1 MAYAVGIY
9 SKAICDR
16 CGFRYDY
23 LDLREEWNGL
33 KVCPEC
39 YETKHPQLEPISK
52 PNDPQAL
59 FQPRVDVTD
68 DNNPFLVFTT
78 TGKDIIPST
87 ISDLGALT
95 GSVGSVTVTGS
106 IVSSVT
112 VSTTGV
118 TGTGGIGTSAY
129 TGQIFAVTV
138 VDVGGNNK
146 YFLDGANRT
155 TGTPISLSE
164 GQTYR
169 FDQSDSTNNGHP
181 LRFSTTSDGT
191 HGGGS
196 EYTTGV
202 TTSGTPGYPG
212 AYTQITVAASAPTL
226 YYYCTIHSGMG
237 GQANTP

>member
-87 ISDLGALT
+87 ISDLDALT
-95 GSVGSVTVTGS
+95 GSVGTVTVTGS
-106 IVSSVT
+106 IATNVTASVT
-112 VSTTGV
+112 AV
-118 TGTGGIGTSAY
+118 TGTSSLGTSAY

-138 VDVGGNNK
+138 AEYLGANK
-146 YFLDGANRT
+146 YFIDGTRQATVNLT
-155 TGTPISLSE
+155 E

-181 LRFSTTSDGT
+181 LRFSLTSDGT

-202 TTSGTPGYPG
+202 TTSGTPGYSG
-212 AYTQITVAASAPTL
+212 AYTEITVAASVATL
-226 YYYCTIHSGMG
+226 YYYCTNHSGMG

>member
-87 ISDLGALT
+87 ISDLDALT
-95 GSVGSVTVTGS
+95 GSVGTVTITGS
-106 IVSSVT
+106 IATNVTASVT
-112 VSTTGV
+112 AV
-118 TGTGGIGTSAY
+118 TGTSSLGTSAY

-138 VDVGGNNK
+138 AEYLGANK
-146 YFLDGANRT
+146 YFIDGTRQATVNLT
-155 TGTPISLSE
+155 E

-181 LRFSTTSDGT
+181 LRFSLTSDGT

-202 TTSGTPGYPG
+202 TTSGTPGYTG
-212 AYTQITVAASAPTL
+212 AYTEITVAASVATL
-226 YYYCTIHSGMG
+226 YYYCTNHSGMG

>member
-1 MAYAVGIY
+1 
-9 SKAICDR
+9 ICDR

-87 ISDLGALT
+87 ISDLDALT
-95 GSVGSVTVTGS
+95 GSVGTVTITGS
-106 IVSSVT
+106 IATNVTASVT
-112 VSTTGV
+112 AV
-118 TGTGGIGTSAY
+118 TGTSSLGTSAY

-138 VDVGGNNK
+138 AEYLGANK
-146 YFLDGANRT
+146 YFIDGTRQATVNLT
-155 TGTPISLSE
+155 E

-181 LRFSTTSDGT
+181 LRFSLTSDGT

-202 TTSGTPGYPG
+202 TTSGTPGYTG
-212 AYTQITVAASAPTL
+212 AYTEITVAASVATL
-226 YYYCTIHSGMG
+226 YYYCTNHSGMG